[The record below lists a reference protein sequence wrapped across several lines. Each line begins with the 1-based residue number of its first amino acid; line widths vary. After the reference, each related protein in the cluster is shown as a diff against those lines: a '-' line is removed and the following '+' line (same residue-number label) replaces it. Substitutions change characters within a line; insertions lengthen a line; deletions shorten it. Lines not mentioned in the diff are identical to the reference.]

1 MRRHIVIGL
10 GALLTMVAFPAS
22 GQRALGAQRSR
33 PTRIRFTPGAS
44 SSTVSGTLLPG
55 QPSRMYVLRASAGQT
70 LSFALSRT
78 NPQVGA
84 VVWDVNP
91 DAVEGAMPIDESV
104 YQPVRTASVTLPFS
118 GDYFV
123 EVSLADRSRKPKSP
137 VKFSL
142 TVEIR

>member
-1 MRRHIVIGL
+1 MRRQILIGL
-10 GALLTMVAFPAS
+10 GLWLATAAS
-22 GQRALGAQRSR
+22 PCSGRPVSGARRLR
-33 PTRIRFTPGAS
+33 PTRIHFTPGAS
-44 SSTVSGTLLPG
+44 SSTVSGTLLPS
-55 QPSRMYVLRASAGQT
+55 QPSHLYVLRASAGQT